1 MTVPKVVKQRSGNSK
16 VSKELNAEDLQSRP
30 PLIPPT
36 PIHADRQ
43 TEQSLPPVDGDTSRD
58 ANRPHSG
65 VSGSK
70 TSTDGGWFATYG
82 PDVLPLPE
90 LPPKRILEA
99 QAMEASPL
107 HDMASLGRAH
117 AVESL
122 IQAGAD
128 REKPDAFG
136 RTPLHIAATLGHE
149 MVVRSF
155 TRLGSKLK
163 TTDLTGATPLHLAA
177 FNGHKQVINALLEA
191 RADIGLLC
199 SKGRTPLHH
208 AVSGMQA
215 EVCRHLVLARAE
227 AEARS
232 DNVPTPLMLAVFSGH
247 TLVLDTLIDVHCDT
261 HATDDEGG
269 TPLHISA
276 CKQRLEIMDVL
287 VRRSARIESIDDW
300 GLMPIHRA
308 ARSGEH
314 EAVKRLVE
322 LKAGVSSRTAI
333 GRQSSLHLA
342 AMADE
347 LKTIEVLIESKANI
361 DCQDNRGYTA
371 MHSAVEG
378 NRLEALAKLLQLKG
392 NGDLQTKAGDTAI
405 HLAVF
410 RGHTH
415 LTQCIMFYGCNVS
428 ARGRSGATPLHNA
441 AEIGSMAGART
452 LLERD
457 LPPQVQASAA
467 GEPSTG
473 LLDSQRSSTPA
484 SPSRS
489 KSRQTNEQG
498 SQFSRVKAISSS
510 KRGTEGH
517 AVAEGD
523 AGPDGS
529 KTASGPANTNARD
542 EKRQTPL
549 HIAAWH
555 GRSKMCQLLVD
566 AGSEV
571 DAADSEGCTPL
582 GLSISK
588 DHDPTVKILLRLKA
602 DPMRENPQGLGPLQL
617 ACMSG
622 ALTVTKTLNE
632 MKMLP
637 KLDET
642 PWRRPMALAK
652 FYGHQAI
659 VDYFFRPIPKN
670 RLALHM
676 VHGKGDG
683 VFATLMAVSTEPP
696 VTALKLKGLEVV
708 APEAKL
714 PAVVVS
720 EAPAVPS
727 DVTINGAE
735 AALAAVALAAVAA
748 ARSGSSGS
756 KERPRS
762 AAPKLTVAAMDD
774 LFSKA
779 EAAGVEFLEREIS
792 EKEWMSGSTI
802 SFTGLK
808 YRTKYILRLVGEN
821 DAGMS
826 IGIPTEVETTTAED
840 AKHRS
845 DSKRSDGKKL
855 SKRVKA

>member
-1 MTVPKVVKQRSGNSK
+1 
-16 VSKELNAEDLQSRP
+16 
-30 PLIPPT
+30 
-36 PIHADRQ
+36 
-43 TEQSLPPVDGDTSRD
+43 
-58 ANRPHSG
+58 
-65 VSGSK
+65 
-70 TSTDGGWFATYG
+70 
-82 PDVLPLPE
+82 
-90 LPPKRILEA
+90 
-99 QAMEASPL
+99 
-107 HDMASLGRAH
+107 
-117 AVESL
+117 
-122 IQAGAD
+122 
-128 REKPDAFG
+128 
-136 RTPLHIAATLGHE
+136 
-149 MVVRSF
+149 
-155 TRLGSKLK
+155 
-163 TTDLTGATPLHLAA
+163 
-177 FNGHKQVINALLEA
+177 
-191 RADIGLLC
+191 
-199 SKGRTPLHH
+199 
-208 AVSGMQA
+208 
-215 EVCRHLVLARAE
+215 
-227 AEARS
+227 
-232 DNVPTPLMLAVFSGH
+232 
-247 TLVLDTLIDVHCDT
+247 
-261 HATDDEGG
+261 
-269 TPLHISA
+269 
-276 CKQRLEIMDVL
+276 
-287 VRRSARIESIDDW
+287 
-300 GLMPIHRA
+300 
-308 ARSGEH
+308 
-314 EAVKRLVE
+314 
-322 LKAGVSSRTAI
+322 
-333 GRQSSLHLA
+333 
-342 AMADE
+342 
-347 LKTIEVLIESKANI
+347 
-361 DCQDNRGYTA
+361 
-371 MHSAVEG
+371 
-378 NRLEALAKLLQLKG
+378 
-392 NGDLQTKAGDTAI
+392 
-405 HLAVF
+405 
-410 RGHTH
+410 
-415 LTQCIMFYGCNVS
+415 
-428 ARGRSGATPLHNA
+428 
-441 AEIGSMAGART
+441 
-452 LLERD
+452 
-457 LPPQVQASAA
+457 
-467 GEPSTG
+467 
-473 LLDSQRSSTPA
+473 
-484 SPSRS
+484 
-489 KSRQTNEQG
+489 
-498 SQFSRVKAISSS
+498 
-510 KRGTEGH
+510 
-517 AVAEGD
+517 
-523 AGPDGS
+523 
-529 KTASGPANTNARD
+529 
-542 EKRQTPL
+542 
-549 HIAAWH
+549 
-555 GRSKMCQLLVD
+555 
-566 AGSEV
+566 V

-727 DVTINGAE
+727 DVTINGNSQFSRQSSQGSSESVPRGAE